1 MQVGDLVRVLVPWGK
16 VGTVGI
22 VVDLRWDFGN
32 GGPVVTLESG
42 WEYRDFEL
50 EVLSEYR

>member
-1 MQVGDLVRVLVPWGK
+1 MQVGDLVRVLVDWGEK
-16 VGTVGI
+16 GTVGI
-22 VVDLRWDFGN
+22 VVDLQWDFGN

-50 EVLSEYR
+50 EVLSECR